1 MTVLFMTLILGL
13 ATADDTTQ
21 PQSDDANQ
29 STTDQMPLAIPL
41 DRQPPPNQDGA
52 SGESVLLRRGEAPGR
67 IEALQQYKRDR
78 FYLGSSVTLHR
89 GGVHSGFT
97 WGSRRGWRWGMSLS
111 EPIYSTT
118 SWGVYRGYTL
128 MEVPAFLGA
137 VGEDALRE
145 QLLTDIRTAQRSA
158 RNWHTVGWVGVA
170 GLIAGIIGAE
180 TSRDRK
186 EYDGYNGGWP
196 ILARSLAQ
204 QTILH

>member
-1 MTVLFMTLILGL
+1 
-13 ATADDTTQ
+13 
-21 PQSDDANQ
+21 
-29 STTDQMPLAIPL
+29 
-41 DRQPPPNQDGA
+41 
-52 SGESVLLRRGEAPGR
+52 
-67 IEALQQYKRDR
+67 
-78 FYLGSSVTLHR
+78 
-89 GGVHSGFT
+89 
-97 WGSRRGWRWGMSLS
+97 MSLS

-186 EYDGYNGGWP
+186 EYEGYNGITSVGLIMAVGGFVGGTLP
-196 ILARSLAQ
+196 ASRAARLRRSPTASIGMDTAQ
-204 QTILH
+204 QLADEHNDRLRSSLGLTEGDVWNLESQSPR